1 MTDGGGGG
9 RQRDHERR
17 LLASRAVGDEH
28 ALPPATSPSS
38 YGVTADAADVVRTIP
53 EIEHRIDALLA
64 VRGRVMVGISGY
76 AGSGKS
82 TLATELAAAVPA
94 YRLRGDDFL
103 DPQRLHHRSADW
115 DGVDRDRLVATVLQ
129 PFRGRRPARFQRF
142 DWTRRELG
150 EEELLPSSPVVVV
163 DAIGLFHPSVL
174 PWLDLAIW
182 VDTRIDVAAV
192 RGRARDRQLGRDHD
206 RLWDEVWTP
215 NDRDF
220 ARRFTPWRVADL
232 LWPND
237 LLPSRLEPQGFV
249 VP

>member
-1 MTDGGGGG
+1 MTDGGGGE
-9 RQRDHERR
+9 RRRDHERR
-17 LLASRAVGDEH
+17 LLGSRVVEPDH
-28 ALPPATSPSS
+28 ALSPAASASS
-38 YGVTADAADVVRTIP
+38 YRVAAEGADVVRSIP

-64 VRGRVMVGISGY
+64 VRGRVMVGISGF

-82 TLATELAAAVPA
+82 TLATELAAAVPG

-103 DPQRLHHRSADW
+103 DPQRSHRRSGDW
-115 DGVDRDRLVATVLQ
+115 DGVDRDRLVSTVLQ
-129 PFRGRRPARFQRF
+129 PFRGRRPARFRRF

-150 EEELLPSSPVVVV
+150 EEELLPSSPVVVL
-163 DAIGLFHPSVL
+163 DAIGLLHPAVL

-182 VDTRIDVAAV
+182 VDTRIDVAAA
-192 RGRARDRQLGRDHD
+192 RGRARDRELGRDHD

-237 LLPSRLEPQGFV
+237 LLPSGLEPRGFV
-249 VP
+249 IP